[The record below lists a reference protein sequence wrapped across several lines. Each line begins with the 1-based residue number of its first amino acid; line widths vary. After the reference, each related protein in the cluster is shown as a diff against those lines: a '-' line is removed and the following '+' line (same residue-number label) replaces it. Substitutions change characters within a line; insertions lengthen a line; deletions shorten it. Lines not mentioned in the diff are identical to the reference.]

1 MDQSRKRAAY
11 AAPFSS
17 SASESA
23 RTSSASSAIAA
34 AVSYGKVVCVGHV
47 CVCVCVCVC
56 LGCEWGVRVLVVCA
70 YLWCARA
77 RGDMDEYEITTLDCG
92 DEVDDEEVN
101 EEIME
106 EIGIE

>member
-1 MDQSRKRAAY
+1 M
-11 AAPFSS
+11 
-17 SASESA
+17 
-23 RTSSASSAIAA
+23 
-34 AVSYGKVVCVGHV
+34 C
-47 CVCVCVCVC
+47 
-56 LGCEWGVRVLVVCA
+56 
-70 YLWCARA
+70 A

>member
-1 MDQSRKRAAY
+1 M
-11 AAPFSS
+11 
-17 SASESA
+17 
-23 RTSSASSAIAA
+23 
-34 AVSYGKVVCVGHV
+34 
-47 CVCVCVCVC
+47 
-56 LGCEWGVRVLVVCA
+56 RVLVVCA

-106 EIGIE
+106 EIGLE